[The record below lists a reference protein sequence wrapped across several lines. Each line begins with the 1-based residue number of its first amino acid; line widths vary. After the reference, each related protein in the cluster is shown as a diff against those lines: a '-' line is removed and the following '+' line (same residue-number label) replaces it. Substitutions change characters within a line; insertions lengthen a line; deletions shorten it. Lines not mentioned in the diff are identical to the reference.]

1 MQVKKIFTY
10 TIDELPMEVQNKV
23 IANRIQ
29 ELATN
34 TTDVVLPELY
44 EFLNHQ
50 YILLKEIIW
59 NRSSGIRA
67 FNCVIYAG
75 WFPVNS
81 WNKDEFDKALE
92 DNCVEW
98 YKDHI
103 SFWNYIGAE
112 RMAELKKI
120 RDMALHDK
128 FEELYLAGR
137 YNPENGK
144 IYGAMVYKY
153 APEANVSDE
162 EKEMVS
168 RVMES
173 LQFSFQTWIRLV
185 VSSTEEYYQ
194 TTFSDTF
201 NVSKAFDYFRNL
213 GSGFTKDGKIVWNL
227 AFEPYQ
233 NGRV

>member
-1 MQVKKIFTY
+1 MQVKKISTY

-29 ELATN
+29 ELATI
-34 TTDVVLPELY
+34 TTDVVQPELY

-59 NRSSGIRA
+59 NKSSGIRA
-67 FNCVIYAG
+67 FNCVIDAG

-128 FEELYLAGR
+128 FEEIYLAGR
-137 YNPENGK
+137 YNPANGGK
-144 IYGAMVYKY
+144 IYGAVVYKY
-153 APEANVSDE
+153 APDANVSDE
-162 EKEMVS
+162 EKEMVN

-213 GSGFTKDGKIVWNL
+213 GSVFTEYGTIVWQL
-227 AFEPYQ
+227 VTYQ